1 MEGNGERIVVEGA
14 GEHNLKDIDVE
25 IPRETLTVVTGVS
38 GSGKSTFAFDTV
50 FAEGQRRYMESLSSY
65 ARNFLDQMDKP
76 DVDRIE
82 GLSPAISIE
91 QKDSGTTPRST
102 VGTVTEI
109 HDHLRLLFARVG
121 TQRSPETGSI
131 IQETPPQKAA
141 EEVGQLP
148 EGTRIR
154 ILAPIETE
162 SFNEKVDSLRQ
173 RGFTKVITDDVY
185 DITVENPEP
194 AEEFLLVIDRLV
206 VDQGSRLTEAIED
219 AYSESGGEVWVE
231 TPGLEVG
238 VEAIEE
244 IDGRNV
250 LRFTEGFSEPGND
263 REFSELGQRTFSFNS
278 PKGACPECDG
288 LSKSER
294 AVRDLVVPDEG
305 VPLKNAIEP
314 WPYEK
319 DFYRITLENF
329 AEHYGIEAETPF
341 EDLPEEVQNAVLYG
355 PEEPIR
361 YEVPKMRG
369 TGTTEKTFEGAI
381 EQVNRRFL
389 STSSDRIRNKMRE
402 YMTEETCPL
411 CEGTRLNAQARN
423 VEVAGYTLPEINSK
437 QIKDAYE
444 VFEDIDEEI
453 SERERKIGGE
463 VIEEIKERLGFLTT
477 VGLTYLTLDRE
488 AASLSGGETQRI
500 RLATQIG
507 SGLTGV
513 LYVLDEPSIG
523 LHRHDNAKLVDTLE
537 SLRDL
542 GNTLLVVEHDEFTV
556 LKGDHMIDLGPGPG
570 NRGGEVVAQ
579 GPPEEVAGS
588 DTVTGEF
595 LSGERW
601 IPIPENRRSPDEYL
615 RIEGARQHNLKD
627 IDVEIPLG
635 TLTAIT
641 GLSGSGKSTLVH
653 EILYQR
659 LRKELNDNKTVRPG
673 EHDDIQG
680 TEMVESVRMI
690 DQSPIGKTPRSNPA
704 TYTGVFDYIRELF
717 AETKE
722 SKRRGYEKGRFSFN
736 TKEGR
741 CENCRGQGTVTI
753 DMNFMSDVYVD
764 CDVCDGNR
772 YNEETLQVTYRGKT
786 ISEVLEM
793 EVKEAYEFFEHDRRI
808 RKRLGLLKDVG
819 LGYMELG
826 QPSNTLSGGEAQR
839 VKIAEELGKVRREDV
854 LYLLDEP
861 TTGLHWADEK
871 KLIEVLHRLVDNG
884 NSVVVIEHELELVK
898 CADRIIDLGPEGGEK
913 GGEVVATGTPEEIAN
928 KDGSYT
934 GQYLK
939 ELLKENEDGHRNPE

>member
-1 MEGNGERIVVEGA
+1 MGSEDGRILVEGA

-25 IPRETLTVVTGVS
+25 IPRETFTVVTGVS

-109 HDHLRLLFARVG
+109 HDHLRLLFARIG
-121 TQRSPETGSI
+121 TQRSPETGNI
-131 IQETPPQKAA
+131 VEETPPQRVS
-141 EEVGQLP
+141 ERVSELP
-148 EGTRIR
+148 EGTRLR
-154 ILAPIETE
+154 ILAPVETD
-162 SFNEKVDSLRQ
+162 SFEETVRSLKE
-173 RGFTKVITDDVY
+173 RGFTRIITDDVY
-185 DITVENPEP
+185 DITMEEPEP
-194 AEEFLLVIDRLV
+194 TGRFFLVIDRLLAE
-206 VDQGSRLTEAIED
+206 QTSRLTEAIED
-219 AYSESGGEVWVE
+219 AYSESGGELWVE
-231 TPGLEVG
+231 VPEMDASEVEG
-238 VEAIEE
+238 AEE
-244 IDGRNV
+244 IDERTV

-263 REFSELGQRTFSFNS
+263 RDFSELGQRTFSFNS

-294 AVRDLVVPDEG
+294 AVRDLVVPDES
-305 VPLKNAIEP
+305 VPLKDAIEP

-319 DFYRITLENF
+319 DFYRITLESF
-329 AEHYGIEAETPF
+329 ADHYGVDTDTPF
-341 EDLPEEVQNAVLYG
+341 EDLPEEVKEAALYG

-361 YEVPKMRG
+361 YEVPRMRG
-369 TGTTEKTFEGAI
+369 SGTTQKTFEGVT

-389 STSSDRIRNKMRE
+389 STSSDRVRDKMRE

-437 QIKDAYE
+437 QIKDAHE
-444 VFEDIDEEI
+444 IFEDLDESI
-453 SERERKIGGE
+453 SEREQKICGE
-463 VIEEIKERLGFLTT
+463 VIEEIRERLGFLKA

-523 LHRHDNAKLVDTLE
+523 LHRHDNKKLIETLE

-556 LKGDHMIDLGPGPG
+556 QRADHTIDLGPGPG
-570 NRGGEVVAQ
+570 TRGGEVVAE
-579 GPPEEVAGS
+579 GPPKEVADSG
-588 DTVTGEF
+588 TVTGEF
-595 LSGERW
+595 LSGVRE
-601 IPIPENRRSPDEYL
+601 IPVPENRREPDGYV
-615 RIEGARQHNLKD
+615 RVRGARQHNLKD

-635 TLTAIT
+635 ALTAVT
-641 GLSGSGKSTLVH
+641 GLSGSGKSTLIH
-653 EILYQR
+653 DILYQG
-659 LRKELNDNKTVRPG
+659 LRREINDNKTVRPG
-673 EHDDIQG
+673 EHDGIEG
-680 TEMVESVRMI
+680 TEEVESVRMI

-722 SKRRGYEKGRFSFN
+722 SKRRGYAKGRFSFN

-741 CENCRGQGTVTI
+741 CENCKGQGTVTI

-764 CDVCDGNR
+764 CDVCDGRR
-772 YNEETLQVTYRGKT
+772 YNEETLGVTYRGKT
-786 ISEVLEM
+786 VSEVLDM
-793 EVKEAYEFFEHDRRI
+793 EVDEAYEFFEHDRRI

-839 VKIAEELGKVRREDV
+839 VKIAEELGKVRREDI

-871 KLIEVLHRLVDNG
+871 KLIEVLHRLVENG
-884 NSVVVIEHELELVK
+884 NSVVVIEHELELIK
-898 CADRIIDLGPEGGEK
+898 CADRVIDLGPEGGNK
-913 GGEVVATGTPEEIAN
+913 GGEVIATGTPKEVSRK
-928 KDGSYT
+928 KDSYT
-934 GQYLK
+934 GRYLRDF
-939 ELLKENEDGHRNPE
+939 LRNGA

>member
-1 MEGNGERIVVEGA
+1 MDSDGKITVEGA

-109 HDHLRLLFARVG
+109 HDHLRLLFARIG
-121 TQRSPETGSI
+121 TQRSPETGNVVE
-131 IQETPPQKAA
+131 ETPPQKAT
-141 EEVGQLP
+141 ERVSTLP
-148 EGTRIR
+148 EGTRVR
-154 ILAPIETE
+154 VLAPVETD
-162 SFNEKVDSLRQ
+162 SFEKTVTELKK
-173 RGFTKVITDDVY
+173 RGFTKIITDTTY
-185 DITVENPEP
+185 DITVEDPEP
-194 AEEFLLVIDRLV
+194 AERFLLIIDRLRS
-206 VDQGSRLTEAIED
+206 DQTSRLTEAIED
-219 AYSESGGEVWVE
+219 AYAESGGEVWVE
-231 TPGLEVG
+231 SPEVDASE
-238 VEAIEE
+238 VETAEAI
-244 IDGRNV
+244 DGMTV
-250 LRFTEGFSEPGND
+250 LRFTEGFSEPGTD
-263 REFSELGQRTFSFNS
+263 RDFSELGQRTFSFNS

-294 AVRDLVVPDEG
+294 AVRDLVVPDET
-305 VPLKNAIEP
+305 VPLKDAIEP

-319 DFYRITLENF
+319 DFYRITLEEF
-329 AEHYGIEAETPF
+329 AGHFGVSTETPF
-341 EDLPEEVQNAVLYG
+341 EDLPEEVQDAVLYG
-355 PEEPIR
+355 PEEPVR

-369 TGTTEKTFEGAI
+369 SGTTEKTFEGAI

-389 STSSDRIRNKMRE
+389 STSSDRIRDKMRE

-437 QIKDAYE
+437 QIKDAYGI
-444 VFEDIDEEI
+444 FEDLKGEI
-453 SERERKIGGE
+453 SERQQKIGGE
-463 VIEEIKERLGFLTT
+463 VIDEIRERLGFLTT

-523 LHRHDNAKLVDTLE
+523 LHRHDNAKLIDTLE
-537 SLRDL
+537 RLRDL
-542 GNTLLVVEHDEFTV
+542 GNTLLIVEHDEFTV
-556 LKGDHMIDLGPGPG
+556 RKADHMIDLGPGPG
-570 NRGGEVVAQ
+570 TRGGEVVAT
-579 GPPEEVAGS
+579 GPPEEIADS
-588 DTVTGEF
+588 EDSVTGGF
-595 LSGERW
+595 LSGERE
-601 IPIPENRRSPDEYL
+601 IDIPESRRSPTESL
-615 RIEGARQHNLKD
+615 CIKGAKQHNLKD

-635 TLTAIT
+635 TLTAVT
-641 GLSGSGKSTLVH
+641 GLSGSGKSTLIH
-653 EILYQR
+653 DILYQG

-673 EHDDIQG
+673 EHDEIEG
-680 TEMVESVRMI
+680 TEYVESVRMI

-722 SKRRGYEKGRFSFN
+722 SKKRGYKKGRFSFN

-741 CENCRGQGTVTI
+741 CENCKGQGTVTI

-764 CDVCDGNR
+764 CDVCDGRR

-786 ISEVLEM
+786 VSEVLDM
-793 EVKEAYEFFEHDRRI
+793 EVDEAYGFFEHDRRI
-808 RKRLGLLKDVG
+808 RKRLGLLRDVG

-861 TTGLHWADEK
+861 TTGLHWHDEQ
-871 KLIEVLHRLVDNG
+871 KLIDVLHRLVENG
-884 NSVVVIEHELELVK
+884 NSVVVIEHELELIK
-898 CADRIIDLGPEGGEK
+898 CADRIIDLGPEGGEN
-913 GGEVVATGTPEEIAN
+913 GGEVLTAGTPEEVARN
-928 KDGSYT
+928 EDSYT
-934 GQYLK
+934 GKYLR
-939 ELLKENEDGHRNPE
+939 EFLQDGD

>member
-1 MEGNGERIVVEGA
+1 MDSDGKITVEGA

-76 DVDRIE
+76 DIDRIE

-109 HDHLRLLFARVG
+109 HDHLRLLFARIG
-121 TQRSPETGSI
+121 TQRSPETGNVVE
-131 IQETPPQKAA
+131 ETPPQKAT
-141 EEVGQLP
+141 ERVSGLP
-148 EGTRIR
+148 EGTRVR
-154 ILAPIETE
+154 VLAPIVTDSFEKTVTE
-162 SFNEKVDSLRQ
+162 LKK
-173 RGFTKVITDDVY
+173 RGFTKIITDTTY
-185 DITVENPEP
+185 DITVEDPEP
-194 AEEFLLVIDRLV
+194 AERFLLIIDRLRS
-206 VDQGSRLTEAIED
+206 DQTSRLTEAIED
-219 AYSESGGEVWVE
+219 AYAESGGEVWVE
-231 TPGLEVG
+231 SPEVDASE
-238 VEAIEE
+238 VEAAEA
-244 IDGRNV
+244 IDGMTV
-250 LRFTEGFSEPGND
+250 LRFTEDFSEPGTD
-263 REFSELGQRTFSFNS
+263 RDFSELGQRTFSFNS

-294 AVRDLVVPDEG
+294 AVRDLVVPDET
-305 VPLKNAIEP
+305 VPLKDAIEP

-319 DFYRITLENF
+319 DFYRITLEEF
-329 AEHYGIEAETPF
+329 AGHFGVSTETPF
-341 EDLPEEVQNAVLYG
+341 EDLPEEVQDAVLYG

-369 TGTTEKTFEGAI
+369 SGTTEKTFEGAI

-389 STSSDRIRNKMRE
+389 STSSDRIRDKMRE

-437 QIKDAYE
+437 QIKDAYGI
-444 VFEDIDEEI
+444 FEDLKGEI
-453 SERERKIGGE
+453 SERQQKIGGE
-463 VIEEIKERLGFLTT
+463 VIDEIRERLGFLTT

-523 LHRHDNAKLVDTLE
+523 LHRHDNAKLIDTLE
-537 SLRDL
+537 RLRDL

-556 LKGDHMIDLGPGPG
+556 RKADHMIDLGPGPG
-570 NRGGEVVAQ
+570 TRGGEVVAT
-579 GPPEEVAGS
+579 GPPEEIADS
-588 DTVTGEF
+588 EDSVTGGF
-595 LSGERW
+595 LSGERE
-601 IPIPENRRSPDEYL
+601 IDVPESRRSPTESL
-615 RIEGARQHNLKD
+615 CIKGAKQHNLKD

-635 TLTAIT
+635 TLTAVT
-641 GLSGSGKSTLVH
+641 GLSGSGKSTLIH
-653 EILYQR
+653 DILYQG

-673 EHDDIQG
+673 EHDEIEG
-680 TEMVESVRMI
+680 TEYVESVRMI

-722 SKRRGYEKGRFSFN
+722 SNKRGYKKGRFSFN

-741 CENCRGQGTVTI
+741 CENCKGQGTVTI

-764 CDVCDGNR
+764 CDVCDGRR

-786 ISEVLEM
+786 VSEVLDM
-793 EVKEAYEFFEHDRRI
+793 EVDEAYGFFEHDRRI
-808 RKRLGLLKDVG
+808 RKRLGLLRDVG

-861 TTGLHWADEK
+861 TTGLHWDDEQ
-871 KLIEVLHRLVDNG
+871 KLIDVLHRLVENG
-884 NSVVVIEHELELVK
+884 NSVVVIEHELELIK
-898 CADRIIDLGPEGGEK
+898 CADRVIDLGPEGGEN
-913 GGEVVATGTPEEIAN
+913 GGEVLIAGTPEEVARN
-928 KDGSYT
+928 EESYT
-934 GQYLK
+934 GKYLR
-939 ELLKENEDGHRNPE
+939 EFLQDGD

>member
-1 MEGNGERIVVEGA
+1 MDSDGKITVEGA

-109 HDHLRLLFARVG
+109 HDHLRLLFARIG
-121 TQRSPETGSI
+121 TQRSPETGNVVE
-131 IQETPPQKAA
+131 ETPPQKAT
-141 EEVGQLP
+141 ERVSGLP
-148 EGTRIR
+148 EGTRVR
-154 ILAPIETE
+154 VLAPVETE
-162 SFNEKVDSLRQ
+162 SFEKTVTELKQ
-173 RGFTKVITDDVY
+173 RGFTKIITDTTY
-185 DITVENPEP
+185 DITVEDPEP
-194 AEEFLLVIDRLV
+194 AERFLLIIDRLRS
-206 VDQGSRLTEAIED
+206 DQTSRLTEAIED
-219 AYSESGGEVWVE
+219 AYAESGGEVWVE
-231 TPGLEVG
+231 SPEVDASE
-238 VEAIEE
+238 VEAAEA
-244 IDGRNV
+244 IDGMTV
-250 LRFTEGFSEPGND
+250 LRFTEGFSEPGTD
-263 REFSELGQRTFSFNS
+263 RDFSELGQRTFSFNS

-294 AVRDLVVPDEG
+294 AVRDLVVPDET
-305 VPLKNAIEP
+305 VPLKDAIEP

-319 DFYRITLENF
+319 DFYRITLEEF
-329 AEHYGIEAETPF
+329 AGHFGVSTETPF
-341 EDLPEEVQNAVLYG
+341 EDLPEEVQDAVLYG

-369 TGTTEKTFEGAI
+369 SGTTEKTFEGAI

-389 STSSDRIRNKMRE
+389 STSSDRIRDKMRE

-437 QIKDAYE
+437 QIKDAYGI
-444 VFEDIDEEI
+444 FEDLKGEI
-453 SERERKIGGE
+453 SERQQKIGGE
-463 VIEEIKERLGFLTT
+463 VIDEIRERLGFLTT

-523 LHRHDNAKLVDTLE
+523 LHRHDNAKLIDTLE
-537 SLRDL
+537 RLRDL

-556 LKGDHMIDLGPGPG
+556 RKADHMIDLGPGPG
-570 NRGGEVVAQ
+570 TRGGEVVAT
-579 GPPEEVAGS
+579 GPPEEIADS
-588 DTVTGEF
+588 EDSVTGGF
-595 LSGERW
+595 LSGERE
-601 IPIPENRRSPDEYL
+601 IDIPESRRSPTESL
-615 RIEGARQHNLKD
+615 CIKGAKQHNLKD

-635 TLTAIT
+635 TLTAVT
-641 GLSGSGKSTLVH
+641 GLSGSGKSTLIH
-653 EILYQR
+653 DILYQG

-673 EHDDIQG
+673 EHDEIEG
-680 TEMVESVRMI
+680 TEYVESVRMI

-722 SKRRGYEKGRFSFN
+722 SNKRGYKKGRFSFN

-741 CENCRGQGTVTI
+741 CENCKGQGTVTI

-764 CDVCDGNR
+764 CDVCDGRR

-786 ISEVLEM
+786 VSEVLDM
-793 EVKEAYEFFEHDRRI
+793 EVDEAYGFFEHDRRI
-808 RKRLGLLKDVG
+808 RKRLGLLRDVG

-861 TTGLHWADEK
+861 TTGLHWDDEQ
-871 KLIEVLHRLVDNG
+871 KLIDVLHRLVENG
-884 NSVVVIEHELELVK
+884 NSVVVIEHELELIK
-898 CADRIIDLGPEGGEK
+898 CADRVIDLGPEGGEN
-913 GGEVVATGTPEEIAN
+913 GGEVLIAGTPEEVARN
-928 KDGSYT
+928 EESYT
-934 GQYLK
+934 GKYLR
-939 ELLKENEDGHRNPE
+939 EFLQDGD